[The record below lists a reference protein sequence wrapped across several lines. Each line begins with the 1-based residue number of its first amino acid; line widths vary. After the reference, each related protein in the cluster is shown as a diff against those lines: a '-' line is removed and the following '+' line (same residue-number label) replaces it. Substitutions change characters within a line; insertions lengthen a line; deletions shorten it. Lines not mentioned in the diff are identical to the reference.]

1 MEGNKKE
8 FSNEKEKEIIQNN
21 LIEIENEEDII
32 SQLNINLDKIKNNLK
47 KYANNNNIKE
57 FVILIESGSLA
68 PPHKMHIGIM
78 EITKKYFEEDKTK
91 NKAVICGFL
100 VPSSDKYVMG
110 KLKNDFIPLSHR
122 INMTKLMIKN
132 SNWLECL
139 DWGFSSGGRI
149 KRYIDFII
157 KKEFPEYNIQSYLVF
172 GIDYYL
178 KYKVR
183 VRGQHI
189 CIYRPGYDIN
199 TAKNMYPENLIFI
212 EGSNDD
218 VSSTLIRNAIRF
230 KDEKTISQMTS
241 KEIIDYIKKNDIFTN
256 CTYDK

>member
-1 MEGNKKE
+1 MEGNKKD
-8 FSNEKEKEIIQNN
+8 FNQEKEIIQNN
-21 LIEIENEEDII
+21 LLEINSEEDLI
-32 SQLNINLDKIKNNLK
+32 SQLNINLEKIKNNLK
-47 KYANNNNIKE
+47 KYDDNNNNTKE

-68 PPHKMHIGIM
+68 PPHKMHLGIM
-78 EITKKYFEEDKTK
+78 ELTKKYFEQDKTK
-91 NKAVICGFL
+91 NRVVICGFL
-100 VPSSDKYVMG
+100 VPSSDGYVLG

-132 SNWLECL
+132 SDWLECL

-149 KRYIDFII
+149 KRYIDIII
-157 KKEFPEYNIQSYLVF
+157 KKEFPEYNIKSYLVF

-178 KYKVR
+178 KYKVK
-183 VRGQHI
+183 VRGQHV

-199 TAKNMYPENLIFI
+199 IAKSMYPENLIFI
-212 EGSNDD
+212 EGSNEDI
-218 VSSTLIRNAIRF
+218 SSTLIRNAIRI

-256 CTYDK
+256 DK

>member
-1 MEGNKKE
+1 MEANKKE
-8 FSNEKEKEIIQNN
+8 FNKEKETTQNN
-21 LIEIENEEDII
+21 IIESEEDLI
-32 SQLNINLDKIKNNLK
+32 SQLNINLEKIKNNLK
-47 KYANNNNIKE
+47 KYDDNYYNKE

-68 PPHKMHIGIM
+68 PPHKMHLGIM
-78 EITKKYFEEDKTK
+78 ELTKKYFEQDKTK
-91 NKAVICGFL
+91 NREVICGFL
-100 VPSSDKYVMG
+100 VPSSDNYVMG

-149 KRYIDFII
+149 RRYIDIII
-157 KKEFPEYNIQSYLVF
+157 KKEFPDYNIKSYLVF

-178 KYKVR
+178 KYKVK
-183 VRGQHI
+183 VIGQDV

-199 TAKNMYPENLIFI
+199 TVKNLYPKNLIFI

-218 VSSTLIRNAIRF
+218 VSSTLIRNAIRL

-241 KEIIDYIKKNDIFTN
+241 KEIIDYNKKNDIFTN
-256 CTYDK
+256 DK

>member
-1 MEGNKKE
+1 
-8 FSNEKEKEIIQNN
+8 
-21 LIEIENEEDII
+21 
-32 SQLNINLDKIKNNLK
+32 
-47 KYANNNNIKE
+47 
-57 FVILIESGSLA
+57 
-68 PPHKMHIGIM
+68 M

-100 VPSSDKYVMG
+100 VPSSDKYVMS

-199 TAKNMYPENLIFI
+199 SAKSMYPENLIFI

-256 CTYDK
+256 YNNDK